1 MKLFKTG
8 DKVKAIKPITKESIF
23 KGGVNEEMLSLLKA
37 HKEFTVKK
45 MSKIGCFTIEE
56 DGEEWVWDAAYFK
69 KVEKEK
75 KEIKDV
81 KVVMHKNETIVIV
94 GDNVGKARKHPE
106 DKDEDVFGIIVA
118 LLRAFNVN
126 KGVID
131 NVVDALYDD
140 AQIDLSKCSTEELL
154 EEIKNRI

>member
-1 MKLFKTG
+1 MELFKTG
-8 DKVKAIKPITKESIF
+8 DKVRAKEPITRWSIF
-23 KGGVNEEMLSLLKA
+23 KGGVNKEMINLLKI
-37 HKEFTVKK
+37 HDEFTVKEA
-45 MSKIGCFTIEE
+45 SKNGVFLIEE
-56 DGEEWVWDAAYFK
+56 DGGEWVWDATYFK

-94 GDNVGKARKHPE
+94 GDSIGKARKHPE
-106 DKDEDVFGIIVA
+106 DKDEDVFGIIIA

-140 AQIDLSKCSTEELL
+140 VQIDLSKCSSEELL
-154 EEIKNRI
+154 EEIKNRM